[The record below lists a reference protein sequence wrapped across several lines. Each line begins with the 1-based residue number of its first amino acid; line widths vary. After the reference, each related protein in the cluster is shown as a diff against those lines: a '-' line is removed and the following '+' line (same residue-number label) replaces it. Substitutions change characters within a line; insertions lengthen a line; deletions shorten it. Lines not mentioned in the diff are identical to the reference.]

1 MYLYSFEK
9 LEVWK
14 LSRELATRIY
24 HVTKEF
30 PSEEKYG
37 LVAQMRRCSVSISS
51 NLAEG
56 SSRKSM
62 KDQAHFTQIAYG
74 SLMELLNQLIIS
86 ADLGFMTE
94 SQLIEL
100 RPKIEE
106 IGNKLNAFRNSQ
118 LSKTN
123 NQISKSTTKQIN
135 N

>member
-1 MYLYSFEK
+1 MYTYSFEK

-14 LSRELATRIY
+14 LSRELASTIY
-24 HVTKEF
+24 NVTKEF

-37 LVAQMRRCSVSISS
+37 LVTQMRRCSVSISS

-94 SQLIEL
+94 AQLFEI
-100 RPKIEE
+100 RPAIEE

-118 LSKTN
+118 LKKT
-123 NQISKSTTKQIN
+123 K
-135 N
+135 